1 MIPHYIPLL
10 MFIAAIMNSFA
21 SYKMYKMQMRIGSFL
36 LLINSIVLII
46 AMGIAV
52 TIIISN
58 KQGDKMRHYDRP
70 SPYSF
75 GDTARMERE
84 LKADREEFKREELK
98 TELRNEEKTNAN
110 NS

>member
-58 KQGDKMRHYDRP
+58 K
-70 SPYSF
+70 
-75 GDTARMERE
+75 
-84 LKADREEFKREELK
+84 
-98 TELRNEEKTNAN
+98 
-110 NS
+110 